1 MILDLDTSEKK
12 ILKLSE
18 WMLKNPETTQP
29 RFLSVFY
36 DMQGIGTIE
45 APPKNSSIMGRII
58 STRQVIAF
66 SRNLH

>member
-1 MILDLDTSEKK
+1 
-12 ILKLSE
+12 
-18 WMLKNPETTQP
+18 MLKNPETTQP